1 MPVYLAC
8 VTQSDDM
15 LSQLSPELTAN
26 NYMLTCLLRLLVI
39 FKGIFGRLCTA
50 AVGSAKRALILSIVG
65 VSGSGVR
72 VPPAAIYG
80 TARAVNSNS
89 LSHRFAPVLTPG
101 HPSTLRLPPRNAP

>member
-65 VSGSGVR
+65 VSGSEVR

-80 TARAVNSNS
+80 AARAVNSN
-89 LSHRFAPVLTPG
+89 G
-101 HPSTLRLPPRNAP
+101 LPPIPPPATSRPRALHPVTPHKLAS